1 MRFRLAKNSDV
12 ALIAQLNQQLIRDEG
27 HRNSMK
33 SAELEERMAR
43 WLSSKYEAVLFES
56 SGKTVGY
63 ALFRRELTSV
73 YLRQFYVCPDCR
85 RQGSGRAAVDWL
97 RQHVWQDAELIR
109 LEVLCENSVGLE
121 FWRAIGF
128 YDYCVTLE
136 LNQRP
141 SSQ

>member
-63 ALFRRELTSV
+63 ALFRRELASV

-85 RQGSGRAAVDWL
+85 RQGIGRAAVDWL
-97 RQHVWQDAELIR
+97 RQHVWQDVESIR
-109 LEVLCENSVGLE
+109 LEVLCENSVGIE
-121 FWRAIGF
+121 FWRAVGF
-128 YDYCVTLE
+128 YDYCVTME
-136 LNQRP
+136 LHQSQ